1 MGKRI
6 NYGLVV
12 GIFAL
17 CITGIV
23 YGDIMITNSITK
35 DAIKNFEQNDGMIFL
50 NGTITEIQYDFD
62 DNMWLEINGSN
73 YDLGDFFNNNAY
85 NLQEDVS
92 GILNDF
98 YYLLDVNDTLII
110 YNSGRTLINNKV
122 VITREYLDLDN
133 FEIGLFMTLIF
144 INMGLVAILTVIA
157 GHSIDDIY
165 YSKDKHYYKEKNKEI
180 LEELSKE
187 RSKISKL
194 KGEIEQSI
202 HLQGEMLSSQLD
214 MSKMKAFQ
222 YCHECGSKIDG
233 NHCSYCG
240 AEVRKS

>member
-1 MGKRI
+1 MNEKLKEFLQKIHSPKNKIPAYATIIIRPGKRI
-6 NYGLVV
+6 LDFKIKKEAANILKVIAHDEKQAGWFLH
-12 GIFAL
+12 
-17 CITGIV
+17 
-23 YGDIMITNSITK
+23 SIHIP
-35 DAIKNFEQNDGMIFL
+35 IKN
-50 NGTITEIQYDFD
+50 
-62 DNMWLEINGSN
+62 
-73 YDLGDFFNNNAY
+73 LGLAP
-85 NLQEDVS
+85 
-92 GILNDF
+92 
-98 YYLLDVNDTLII
+98 
-110 YNSGRTLINNKV
+110 
-122 VITREYLDLDN
+122 
-133 FEIGLFMTLIF
+133 
-144 INMGLVAILTVIA
+144 
-157 GHSIDDIY
+157 
-165 YSKDKHYYKEKNKEI
+165 KEKNKEI